1 MRTPDRKPPA
11 RPVVRRA
18 IILLCAAFILAACLI
33 LPRKRIDVS
42 LSTAAPFKG
51 TWAVN
56 TIEVEHRTLA
66 DQIRRQ
72 LADLLLTAFHAHSLP
87 LTDGSVEN
95 ADVVFLV
102 DIRLAEGEIT
112 RDLDA
117 VNALSVTV
125 VVREKGSGR
134 QAATVLYSEESKE
147 SFASPYHLHAVMD
160 DVLDALARKALQ
172 APRKR

>member
-1 MRTPDRKPPA
+1 MRTPVRKPHA

-18 IILLCAAFILAACLI
+18 IILLCVAFLLAACI
-33 LPRKRIDVS
+33 MLPRKRIDVS
-42 LSTAAPFKG
+42 LSSSAPLEG

-56 TIEVEHRTLA
+56 TIEVDHRTLA

-72 LADLLLTAFHAHSLP
+72 LTDLLLPSFRAHGLP
-87 LTDGSVEN
+87 LTDGAVEN
-95 ADVVFLV
+95 ADAAFLV
-102 DIRLAEGEIT
+102 DIRLTEREIT

-125 VVREKGSGR
+125 VVREKGSDR